1 MNNNLIEVYIFNFN
15 GRNTILSTIESLY
28 KSVNVNISISI
39 IDDYSTDDSLELVKR
54 KYPEI
59 QIYRMEYNTKK
70 LNMLRNKALSL
81 GTSKLIFITDNDL
94 NFDKNCLS
102 ELLKVM
108 ESDSSIATCTPRLMH
123 WDQPEKVY
131 TAGTKVH
138 YIGAAISEQRDKIYD
153 PTNDKLPSSN
163 SGGGICL
170 IRRDAAVKVGGFDEK
185 MLMGWGDDGE
195 FYQRL
200 LRAGYKC
207 LYIPSAFALHENKI
221 VDTIRKYRV
230 VGQTYNRWLFIL
242 SHYSILLIL
251 LLLPVFIIYEIV
263 QAVFVLTKGVLV
275 EYIQGN
281 LLVFKKFREVLD
293 KRKFVQSIKIKSDKD
308 VLFSGQLYVAHA
320 LIRKY
325 GFVKIAINWLSAFFD
340 IYWRIVRK
348 VIR

>member
-1 MNNNLIEVYIFNFN
+1 MSNELIEVYIFNFN

-28 KSVNVNISISI
+28 KSVDVNISISV
-39 IDDYSTDDSLELVKR
+39 IDDYSSDDSLEMVR
-54 KYPEI
+54 TRYPEI
-59 QIYRMEYNTKK
+59 EIHRMEHNTKK
-70 LNMLRNKALSL
+70 LNLLRNKALNL
-81 GTSKLIFITDNDL
+81 AKSKFLFITDNDL
-94 NFDKNCLS
+94 NFDKSCLS

-108 ESDSSIATCTPRLMH
+108 ESDSAIATCTPRLMH
-123 WDQPEKVY
+123 WDQPNKVY

-153 PTNDKLPSSN
+153 PTNDKYPSSN

-170 IRRDAAVKVGGFDEK
+170 IRRDAALKAGGFDEK

-207 LYIPSAFALHENKI
+207 LYVPTAFALHENKI

-242 SHYSILLIL
+242 THYSILLIIL
-251 LLLPVFIIYEIV
+251 LIPVFIIYELV

-275 EYIQGN
+275 QYIQGN
-281 LLVFKKFREVLD
+281 LLVIKNYREILD
-293 KRKFVQSIKIKSDKD
+293 KRKFVQSIKVTSDKD
-308 VLFSGQLYVAHA
+308 VMFSGDLYVAPA
-320 LIRKY
+320 LIQKF
-325 GFVKIAINWLSAFFD
+325 GFIKIAISGLSSFLN
-340 IYWRIVRK
+340 IYWQIVRK
-348 VIR
+348 IIP

>member
-28 KSVNVNISISI
+28 KSVKVNISISI
-39 IDDYSTDDSLELVKR
+39 IDDYSADDSLELVSKSF
-54 KYPEI
+54 PEI
-59 QIYRMEYNTKK
+59 KIHVMSHNTKK
-70 LNMLRNKALSL
+70 LNLLRNKALGL
-81 GTSKLIFITDNDL
+81 GKSELVFITDNDL
-94 NFDKNCLS
+94 NFDKNCLA
-102 ELLKVM
+102 ELSKVM

-251 LLLPVFIIYEIV
+251 LLLPVFIIYELV
-263 QAVFVLTKGVLV
+263 QAVFVLTKGVLA

-293 KRKFVQSIKIKSDKD
+293 KRKFVQSIKIKSDKE
-308 VLFSGQLYVAHA
+308 VMFSGELYVAPA
-320 LIRKY
+320 LLKKF
-325 GFVKIAINWLSAFFD
+325 GFIKTAIGGLSSFLNVYWQIVTKIIP
-340 IYWRIVRK
+340 
-348 VIR
+348 

>member
-15 GRNTILSTIESLY
+15 GRNTILSTIESLL

-39 IDDYSTDDSLELVKR
+39 IDDYSADDSLELVR
-54 KYPEI
+54 KSFPEI
-59 QIYRMEYNTKK
+59 KIHIMPHNTKK
-70 LNMLRNKALSL
+70 LNLLRNKALGL
-81 GTSKLIFITDNDL
+81 GKSALVFITDNDL
-94 NFDKNCLS
+94 NFDNNCLS
-102 ELLKVM
+102 ELSKVM

-207 LYIPSAFALHENKI
+207 LYIPNAFALHENKI

-251 LLLPVFIIYEIV
+251 LLLPVFIIYELV
-263 QAVFVLTKGVLV
+263 QAVFVLTKGVLA
-275 EYIQGN
+275 EYVQGN

-293 KRKFVQSIKIKSDKD
+293 KRKFVQSIKIKSDKE
-308 VLFSGQLYVAHA
+308 VMFSGELYVAPA
-320 LIRKY
+320 LLKKF
-325 GFVKIAINWLSAFFD
+325 GFIKTAIGGLSSFLNVYWQIVTKIIP
-340 IYWRIVRK
+340 
-348 VIR
+348 